1 MAVELELRQ
10 AQSIIE
16 LKEASPSI
24 LVIDPDP
31 AFCIVVGIMLKL
43 KDYSIRRAHTI
54 SAALSILEQLRPDL
68 IVVNRTLL
76 INDTNDLVSYLR
88 SCEDFVHLP
97 IIAIQASPK
106 VPEHGAIEG
115 LRVDARLNRPFTAT
129 ELHELIGRLV

>member
-1 MAVELELRQ
+1 MAVELELRH

-54 SAALSILEQLRPDL
+54 SAALSILELIQPDL

-76 INDTNDLVSYLR
+76 INDTNNLVSYLR
-88 SCEDFVHLP
+88 SCDEFDHIPL
-97 IIAIQASPK
+97 IAIQPNPK

-115 LRVDARLNRPFTAT
+115 LKVDARLNRPFTAN
-129 ELHELIGRLV
+129 ELHELIGGLI